1 MGSIAAATP
10 VLCGRMKHILTV
22 TNLSLSENGF
32 TALQPI
38 SFSQQPGQK
47 LALAGESGA
56 GKSTLLQMVA
66 GLIQPST
73 GTVEANGS
81 RVRGPQDVLVPGH
94 PGVAYLSQ
102 KSDLPQFLRVE
113 QVLRYANKRPET
125 EAQAVYAL
133 CRIDH
138 LMLRRTDQLSG
149 GEQQRVALA
158 RLLLGAPQ
166 LLLLDE
172 PFSNLD
178 RTHKR
183 LLQGIIEEL
192 GTRLGITCLL
202 VSHDAADVLG
212 WADEILV
219 LHRGRLVQQGTPE
232 QLYHQPV
239 DEATAALFG
248 DYNLISGVDRRAL
261 LPGRRFKKDT
271 ALLVRPEQLQ
281 LRPAGEAGAAG
292 TVRAVR
298 FLGSYSEVEVALAEQ
313 NMRGRVDATD
323 LRPGD
328 KVSVSLVAGGGWPVA
343 VSD

>member
-1 MGSIAAATP
+1 MQD
-10 VLCGRMKHILTV
+10 ILTV

-38 SFSQQPGQK
+38 SFRQRPGQK

-56 GKSTLLQMVA
+56 GKSTLLQLVA

-73 GTVEANGS
+73 GEVHANGR

-113 QVLRYANKRPET
+113 QVLRYANKRPEA
-125 EAQAVYAL
+125 EAQAVYEL
-133 CRIDH
+133 CRIAH
-138 LMLRRTDQLSG
+138 LLLRRTDQLSG

-183 LLQGIIEEL
+183 LLQSIIEDL
-192 GTRLGITCLL
+192 GTRLGISCLL
-202 VSHDAADVLG
+202 VSHDATDVLG
-212 WADEILV
+212 WADEVLV
-219 LHRGRLVQQGTPE
+219 LHQGRLVQQGPPAT
-232 QLYHQPV
+232 LYHQPV

-248 DYNLISGVDRRAL
+248 DYNLVHGPDRRAL
-261 LPGRRFKKDT
+261 LPGRRFRKNT
-271 ALLVRPEQLQ
+271 ALLLRPEQLR
-281 LRPAGEAGAAG
+281 LEPTAGDGAVG
-292 TVRAVR
+292 TVQAVR
-298 FLGSYSEVEVALAEQ
+298 FLGSYWEVELALTAQ
-313 NMRGRVDATD
+313 HVRARVDATD
-323 LRPGD
+323 LQAGD
-328 KVSVSLVAGGGWPVA
+328 KVSVSVAAGAGWSIPQ
-343 VSD
+343 

>member
-1 MGSIAAATP
+1 MD
-10 VLCGRMKHILTV
+10 ILTV
-22 TNLSLSENGF
+22 TNLSLTENGF

-38 SFSQQPGQK
+38 SFSQKQGQK

-56 GKSTLLQMVA
+56 GKSTLLQLVA

-73 GTVEANGS
+73 GVVHANVS
-81 RVRGPQDVLVPGH
+81 RVRGPQDVLLPGH

-113 QVLRYANKRPET
+113 QVLRYANQRPEA
-125 EAQAVYAL
+125 EAQAVYDV
-133 CRIDH
+133 CRIAH
-138 LMLRRTDQLSG
+138 LLPRRTDQLSG

-158 RLLLGAPQ
+158 RLLLGAPR

-183 LLQGIIEEL
+183 LLQGIIEDL

-202 VSHDAADVLG
+202 VSHDASDVLG
-212 WADEILV
+212 WADEVLV
-219 LHRGRLVQQGTPE
+219 LHRGQLVQQGPPAH
-232 QLYHQPV
+232 LYRQPV

-248 DYNLISGVDRRAL
+248 DYSLVRGPDRRAL
-261 LPGRRFKKDT
+261 QPGRRPKKDA
-271 ALLVRPEQLQ
+271 ALLLRPEQLH
-281 LRPAGEAGAAG
+281 LAAASAGGAVG

-298 FLGSYSEVEVALAEQ
+298 FLGSYYEVEIALTASTVRVRLSGPEVAVGA
-313 NMRGRVDATD
+313 V
-323 LRPGD
+323 
-328 KVSVSLVAGGGWPVA
+328 VSVRLVPGAGWEIPAAPAG
-343 VSD
+343 